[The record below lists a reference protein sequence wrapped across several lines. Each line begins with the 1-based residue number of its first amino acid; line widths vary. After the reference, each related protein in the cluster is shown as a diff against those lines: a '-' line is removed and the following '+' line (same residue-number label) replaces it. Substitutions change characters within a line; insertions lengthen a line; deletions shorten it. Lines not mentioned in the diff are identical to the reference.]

1 MSIIISLSP
10 TLQFEAAWALTNIAS
25 GSSEQT
31 ATVVYCGE
39 KEGERERERERE
51 RIKKEG
57 ERREGPY
64 KLQNKMFSTTLS
76 PPPLRSLQE
85 PCLSLLI
92 CYCHHTWQYVNRL
105 SGHWV
110 T

>member
-39 KEGERERERERE
+39 KEGERERERRERE
-51 RIKKEG
+51 RAREREKES
-57 ERREGPY
+57 
-64 KLQNKMFSTTLS
+64 K
-76 PPPLRSLQE
+76 
-85 PCLSLLI
+85 
-92 CYCHHTWQYVNRL
+92 
-105 SGHWV
+105 
-110 T
+110 